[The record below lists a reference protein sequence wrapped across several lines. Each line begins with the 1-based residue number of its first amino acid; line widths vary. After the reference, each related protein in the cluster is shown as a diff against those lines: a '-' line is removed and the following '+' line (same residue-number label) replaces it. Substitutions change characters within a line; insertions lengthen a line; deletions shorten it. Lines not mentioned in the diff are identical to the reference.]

1 MFGLFIYILY
11 IDKIYEIWDIIMAF
25 SLFFT
30 MEEMFF
36 PSELSAAVIDMIN
49 SLLNIL
55 EDQKR
60 TPRRYFEVKD
70 LLIIVRSYQTTDKEA
85 LAYKQKLIGKLESY
99 PQENKLLSDKAV
111 GKVWIMNRGGFDTI
125 ITQESTLN

>member
-1 MFGLFIYILY
+1 MLGLFIYILY
-11 IDKIYEIWDIIMAF
+11 IDKIYEMWDIIMAF

-36 PSELSAAVIDMIN
+36 PSELSTAVITMIS

-60 TPRRYFEVKD
+60 TPRGYFEVKD
-70 LLIIVRSYQTTDKEA
+70 LLIIVKSYQTTDKEA
-85 LAYKQKLIGKLESY
+85 LEYKQKLITKLESY

-111 GKVWIMNRGGFDTI
+111 GKVWIMNRGGFETI

>member
-30 MEEMFF
+30 MEETFF
-36 PSELSAAVIDMIN
+36 PSELSPTVIDMKA
-49 SLLNIL
+49 SLLRIL
-55 EDQKR
+55 EGQKR

-99 PQENKLLSDKAV
+99 SQENKLLSDKAA
-111 GKVWIMNRGGFDTI
+111 GKVWIMNKGGFETI
-125 ITQESTLN
+125 ISQESALN